1 VLVGCMGHRPVRP
14 EEAELDMLVRER
26 NASEKAPMG
35 GVRIPVVGV
44 VAPAMADDDHL
55 TSDG

>member
-1 VLVGCMGHRPVRP
+1 VLVGCMWHRPVRS
-14 EEAELDMLVRER
+14 EEAELDMFVGER

-35 GVRIPVVGV
+35 GVRVAVIGV

-55 TSDG
+55 ASDG